1 MGNSKM
7 TIVFLS
13 FKVFRNVQHFAQF
26 AKNGNLHNKWHS
38 KYQLFCKL
46 MKTKFKVLMKNYLLA
61 NYRLHPFISL
71 GSRKLANIQRS
82 MQIRMPFVQKKKKL
96 LPYYFGKIAS
106 PHPVKCSISHFWY
119 YLTQTILLQYRIKW
133 KVKLLEMWWL
143 TGSAPDF

>member
-13 FKVFRNVQHFAQF
+13 FKVFRTVQHFAQF

-82 MQIRMPFVQKKKKL
+82 MQIRMPFVQKKKKFFHIFL
-96 LPYYFGKIAS
+96 
-106 PHPVKCSISHFWY
+106 
-119 YLTQTILLQYRIKW
+119 
-133 KVKLLEMWWL
+133 VKLLHHIL
-143 TGSAPDF
+143 LSAQFHIFDTIWPRLFYCNIESSEK

>member
-13 FKVFRNVQHFAQF
+13 FKVFRTVQHFAQF

-82 MQIRMPFVQKKKKL
+82 MQIRMPFVQKKKNFFHIFL
-96 LPYYFGKIAS
+96 
-106 PHPVKCSISHFWY
+106 VKCFTTSCKVLNFTF
-119 YLTQTILLQYRIKW
+119 LILFD
-133 KVKLLEMWWL
+133 
-143 TGSAPDF
+143 PDYFTAI